1 MNLGLIW
8 NTLFVEPIFNLLM
21 LFYYLIPNLG
31 VAIILLT
38 LSVRFLTLPMTV
50 KQLKMGKKQ
59 RELMPEL
66 DKIKKKY
73 KHDKK
78 KQAEMQMALFKEHGI
93 NPASGC
99 LTALPTIFIMI
110 ALYSVINMLSHNN
123 ADKNLTDMLY
133 FSFFENISM
142 TSLNSKFL
150 IWDLTRPDKILLL
163 PVFAGIFQFLSSKMM
178 MPIMARAEKT
188 AKETPDKTDDFAYN
202 MQQQMLFMMPIMTI
216 MIGLKLPAG
225 TVLYLLITSLYSL
238 IQSYITTGWGGLEP
252 EIIKLKKLLRR

>member
-1 MNLGLIW
+1 MSLSLIW
-8 NTLFVEPIFNLLM
+8 NTLFVEPLFNLLM
-21 LFYYLIPNLG
+21 GFYYLIPNLG

-38 LSVRFLTLPMTV
+38 LAVRFITLPMTI

-99 LTALPTIFIMI
+99 LTALPTVFIMI
-110 ALYSVINMLSHNN
+110 ALYSVINMLSHTNG
-123 ADKNLTDMLY
+123 DRNLADMLY
-133 FSFFENISM
+133 FDFFGKMSLSN
-142 TSLNSKFL
+142 LNSKFL
-150 IWDLTRPDKILLL
+150 IWELTMPDRLLIL
-163 PVFAGIFQFLSSKMM
+163 PIFAGIFQFLSSKMM
-178 MPIMARAEKT
+178 MPLVARAEKT

-252 EIIKLKKLLRR
+252 EITKLKKLLRR